1 MKHTKITHNYKLKK
15 FTYKTAKNL
24 NFYPCLDNHI

>member
-1 MKHTKITHNYKLKK
+1 MKHTKITQLQIKK